1 MKMRDVLGIFY
12 FFINRKDKKKVYG
25 ESVLTVR
32 QCRVEADEDEIKT
45 LIEFDKYS
53 QDILYVTNYWVIFF
67 LSLLVDRKILFF
79 NGHLVEIGNKEQPSP
94 AL

>member
-12 FFINRKDKKKVYG
+12 FFINQKDKKKVYG
-25 ESVLTVR
+25 ESVLTVC
-32 QCRVEADEDEIKT
+32 QCRVEADEIKT

-67 LSLLVDRKILFF
+67 FI
-79 NGHLVEIGNKEQPSP
+79 SP
-94 AL
+94 RRS